1 MNVKNKHRLLK
12 VIMLIGI
19 SLILLGHYLI
29 SYLNFDESHGVTG
42 IVISA
47 GCIALGL
54 ILSLPTKVYLTLIF
68 MKNESEKDKT

>member
-1 MNVKNKHRLLK
+1 MKDKSKHRLLK
-12 VIMLIGI
+12 VIMLLGI

-29 SYLNFDESHGVTG
+29 SYLNFTETHGVFG

-54 ILSLPTKVYLTLIF
+54 ILSLPTKIYLTLVF
-68 MKNESEKDKT
+68 MKNESEKGKT